1 MNVTTETLTLFLLLT
16 PGFISSAV
24 LNAIVVRKPQD
35 TLTNIV
41 EALVFSFLIY
51 ALLAPFFGGSP
62 VRLHTEKIG
71 EITVYRPDV
80 DPIALLS
87 AVGLAI
93 IFALLVGGSITN
105 DLHMAVL
112 RKLRLTARTARDNTW
127 LDIFIDQKRY
137 VIVMLTDG
145 RRIFGW
151 PQYFSNDPEEGLLYL
166 FEPAW
171 VDEEGNYTDLDVH
184 GLLLLKKELI
194 ESIAFTHVTQKTA
207 EPRP

>member
-1 MNVTTETLTLFLLLT
+1 MGVTTETLALFVLLV
-16 PGFISSAV
+16 PGFVSSAV
-24 LNAIVVRKPQD
+24 LNAIVVRKSQSALE
-35 TLTNIV
+35 TIV

-51 ALLAPFFGGSP
+51 VLLSPFFGGSP
-62 VRLHTEKIG
+62 VKLHTEKIG

-80 DPIALLS
+80 DPVELLS
-87 AVGLAI
+87 AVGLSVI
-93 IFALLVGGSITN
+93 LALLVGGSITN

-151 PQYFSNDPEEGLLYL
+151 PQYFSNDPSEGLLYL

-171 VDEEGNYTDLDVH
+171 IDEEGNYIDLEVH
-184 GLLLLKKELI
+184 GLLLVKKENI
-194 ESIAFTHVTQKTA
+194 ESIAFTHLTKETA